1 MTALKNGR
9 SRSGDRPRDPLKVLV
24 TGAAGFIGSHLCER
38 LLEDGQQVWGLDNFD
53 PFYAPAIKRGNVRGL
68 LGHSHMRLIEGD
80 IRDGVLLD
88 GLFSDVEFDVVI
100 HLAARP
106 GVRPSIEEPEECF
119 DVNVQGTLTLL
130 EAMRRHHV
138 DALIFGSSSSVYGD
152 SDTIPLE
159 ESARADRPISPYAAS
174 KRAGE
179 HICHTFHHLYG
190 ISVHCL
196 RFFTVFGP
204 RQRPDLAIHKFARLM
219 TAGKPLPLYGDGT
232 TARDY
237 TYVADTVEGVV
248 RSMDRLLESARS
260 EPAFEVINLGRSD
273 SVTLVELV
281 DGLSRSLGIEPEIEW
296 LPMQPGDVTVTCASD
311 VRAKSLLG
319 FEPRV
324 DLETGLARFV
334 EWFRRNRTGGD
345 AVSEG
350 DLAERQPS
358 RRAV

>member
-1 MTALKNGR
+1 VSSPTTNGR
-9 SRSGDRPRDPLKVLV
+9 ATAGGGSSPEPLKVLV

-38 LLEDGQQVWGLDNFD
+38 LLSDGYRVWGLDNFD
-53 PFYAPAIKRGNVRGL
+53 PFYSTDIKRRNVSELAGQ
-68 LGHSHMRLIEGD
+68 SNMRLIEGD

-88 GLFSDVEFDVVI
+88 GLFSDVPFDIVV

-119 DVNVQGTLTLL
+119 DINVQGTLTLL

-138 DALIFGSSSSVYGD
+138 DALAFGSSSSVYGD

-159 ESARADRPISPYAAS
+159 ESAAADRPISPYAAS

-190 ISVHCL
+190 MSIHCL

-219 TAGKPLPLYGDGT
+219 ASGRPLPLYGDGS

-248 RSMDRLLESARS
+248 RSIDRLIDARTS
-260 EPAFEVINLGRSD
+260 DQPAFEVINLGRSD
-273 SVTLVELV
+273 SVTLKELV
-281 DGLSRSLGIEPEIEW
+281 DALSRALGIEPGIEW

-311 VRAKSLLG
+311 VRARSLLG

-324 DLETGLARFV
+324 DLDTGLARFV
-334 EWFRRNRTGGD
+334 EWFRSTTEVGD
-345 AVSEG
+345 ARGPASQTSPV
-350 DLAERQPS
+350 
-358 RRAV
+358 

>member
-1 MTALKNGR
+1 M
-9 SRSGDRPRDPLKVLV
+9 V

-38 LLEDGQQVWGLDNFD
+38 LLRDGHHVWGLDNFD
-53 PFYAPAIKRGNVRGL
+53 PFYETAIKRRNIREPL
-68 LGHSHMRLIEGD
+68 KHPNMRLIEGD

-88 GLFSDVEFDVVI
+88 GLFSDVAFDIVV

-119 DVNVQGTLTLL
+119 DINVQGTLTLL

-138 DALIFGSSSSVYGD
+138 DALAFGSSSSVYGD

-159 ESARADRPISPYAAS
+159 ESAAADRPISPYAAS

-190 ISVHCL
+190 MSVHCL

-219 TAGKPLPLYGDGT
+219 TGGKPLPLYGDGS

-237 TYVADTVEGVV
+237 TYVSDTVEGVV
-248 RSMDRLLESARS
+248 RSVDRLIEASES
-260 EPAFEVINLGRSD
+260 EQPAFEVINLGRSD
-273 SVTLVELV
+273 SVTLKQLV
-281 DGLSRSLGIEPEIEW
+281 DALSRTLGIEPEIEW

-311 VRAKSLLG
+311 DRARSLLG

-324 DLETGLARFV
+324 DLDTGLARFV
-334 EWFRRNRTGGD
+334 EWFRQADASPPELARARRTG
-345 AVSEG
+345 A
-350 DLAERQPS
+350 
-358 RRAV
+358 

>member
-1 MTALKNGR
+1 MSGAEGNGR
-9 SRSGDRPRDPLKVLV
+9 SVQAARVPRSESLRVLV

-38 LLEDGQQVWGLDNFD
+38 LLANGADVWGLDNFD
-53 PFYAPAIKRGNVRGL
+53 SFYSTAIKRRNVQEL
-68 LGHSHMRLIEGD
+68 AKHPNMRLIEGD
-80 IRDGVLLD
+80 IRDAVLLD
-88 GLFSDVEFDVVI
+88 GLFSDVSFDVVV

-119 DVNVQGTLTLL
+119 DINVQGTLTLL
-130 EAMRRHHV
+130 EAMRRHHIA
-138 DALIFGSSSSVYGD
+138 ALAFGSSSSVYGD

-159 ESARADRPISPYAAS
+159 ESAVADRPISPYAAS

-190 ISVHCL
+190 MSVHCL

-219 TAGKPLPLYGDGT
+219 AAGRPLPLYGDGS

-237 TYVADTVEGVV
+237 TYVSDTVEGVV
-248 RSMDRLLESARS
+248 RSIDLLIEASKSGR
-260 EPAFEVINLGRSD
+260 PAFEVINLGRSD
-273 SVTLVELV
+273 AVTLKELV
-281 DGLSRSLGIEPEIEW
+281 DALSGALGIEPTIEW
-296 LPMQPGDVTVTCASD
+296 MPMQPGDVTITCASD
-311 VRAKSLLG
+311 VRARSILG

-334 EWFRRNRTGGD
+334 EWFRAGS
-345 AVSEG
+345 ASESSEAI
-350 DLAERQPS
+350 LEQPGS
-358 RRAV
+358 GR